1 MFERANVFENCA
13 AGRATD
19 AALCLRASGRLV
31 GLADFGRPTFAR
43 PPENALPASDAV
55 QARVFTGLGA
65 MMASDSRVGSACIVS
80 FVGDLGR
87 PLPPRR
93 MVSVVMGEGTLGAT
107 LRTDMRELATGDIIV
122 GVVAIVQLFKGA
134 QERCTD
140 KRIFGS
146 RSSLVP
152 TTMRTNN
159 QSIHRSFNHS
169 HSVQLE
175 KPLPSQDATAR
186 AWRSTAL
193 HWHPRH
199 SGMVL
204 FFQQL

>member
-31 GLADFGRPTFAR
+31 GLADFGRRTFER
-43 PPENALPASDAV
+43 PPDRALPASDAV

-65 MMASDSRVGSACIVS
+65 MMASDSRVGSACIAS

-87 PLPPRR
+87 ALLPRR

-146 RSSLVP
+146 RSSRVP
-152 TTMRTNN
+152 PVGHHNA
-159 QSIHRSFNHS
+159 H
-169 HSVQLE
+169 E
-175 KPLPSQDATAR
+175 
-186 AWRSTAL
+186 
-193 HWHPRH
+193 
-199 SGMVL
+199 
-204 FFQQL
+204 